1 MADNG
6 TQRGA
11 DLVADA
17 LTAAD
22 VTTVFSLSGNQIM
35 PIYDALFDTPV
46 TIVHFR
52 HENAAVFA
60 AEAYAQATGDVG
72 IALLTAGPGFAN
84 ALSAMYSARMSE
96 TPVVILTGDAPL
108 GQTGAGAFQ
117 EMAQTAA
124 ATTMCKA
131 SLRIEDAAKLGQ
143 QVSDAMRRAKSG
155 RPGPVHLALPF
166 DLVTADVSATSTA
179 SSSNSSSERNP
190 YAAPSAD
197 DATVA
202 DILARLAAAERPLI
216 IAGPRFCRAH
226 IADDIA
232 RLVQA
237 TDIPVVGMESPR
249 GLRDPRLG
257 AFAEVLGK
265 ADLVLS
271 LGKSFDFTTN
281 FGKPPA
287 TAADCIIVQIDADAG
302 ILDRDKA
309 ALGDRLTLSI
319 HADPLSVAQ
328 QMTEAATTKVGAP
341 DAWRQDVEAAVRYRP
356 SQWAAMPAGDSALH
370 PVTVSDGVRDA
381 LARHPGATLIID
393 GGEVGQWFQACLEAD
408 VRIINGPSGAI
419 GGSLPYA
426 IGAKAARPDHPVFV
440 LLGDGTAGFHFAE
453 FETAVRTALPFIA
466 IIGNDSYWNAE
477 HQIQLNSFGSNRTFA
492 CDLTPARYDQA
503 AAGLGAHGEHVTTAA
518 ALAPALERALAS
530 DLPSCL
536 NVTLDGQPAPVITRD

>member
-6 TQRGA
+6 NRRGA

-17 LTAAD
+17 LTAAG

-35 PIYDALFDTPV
+35 PIYDALFDTPAR
-46 TIVHFR
+46 IVHFR

-60 AEAYAQATGDVG
+60 AEAYAQAAGEVG

-108 GQTGAGAFQ
+108 AQTGAGAFQ

-131 SLRIEDAAKLGQ
+131 SYRAESTATLGQ
-143 QVSDAMRRAKSG
+143 LVVDAMRQAEAG
-155 RPGPVHLALPF
+155 RPGPIHLALPF
-166 DLVTADVSATSTA
+166 DLVSAEVSAPAVAPSQDNTSE
-179 SSSNSSSERNP
+179 SNP

-197 DATVA
+197 DAMVS
-202 DILARLAAAERPLI
+202 DILTRLAAAERPLI

-226 IADDIA
+226 VAADIA
-232 RLVQA
+232 RLAQA
-237 TDIPVVGMESPR
+237 TDVAVVGMESPR

-257 AFAEVLGK
+257 AFADVLGK
-265 ADLVLS
+265 ADVVLS
-271 LGKSFDFTTN
+271 LGKPFDFTTN
-281 FGKPPA
+281 FAKPPA
-287 TAADCIIVQIDADAG
+287 TAADCTIVQIDADAA

-309 ALGDRLTLSI
+309 ALGDRLALSV
-319 HADPLSVAQ
+319 HADPLNVARQ
-328 QMTEAATTKVGAP
+328 ILKAATAKTGAP
-341 DAWRQDVEAAVRYRP
+341 GAWRQEVEAAIRYRP
-356 SQWAAMPAGDSALH
+356 ADWNSMPASDGALH
-370 PVTVSDGVRDA
+370 PVTVSNGVRDA

-426 IGAKAARPDHPVFV
+426 IGAKAARPDHPVV
-440 LLGDGTAGFHFAE
+440 VMLGDGTAGFHFAE
-453 FETAVRTALPFIA
+453 FETAVRTALPFVA

-503 AAGLGAHGEHVTTAA
+503 AAGLGAHGEHVTTASE
-518 ALAPALERALAS
+518 LAPALERALAS

-536 NVTLDGQPAPVITRD
+536 NVTLDGQPAPVVTRN

>member
-1 MADNG
+1 MTETGNR
-6 TQRGA
+6 RGA

-17 LTAAD
+17 LTAAG
-22 VTTVFSLSGNQIM
+22 VKTVFSLSGNQIM
-35 PIYDALFDTPV
+35 PIYDALLDTPAR
-46 TIVHFR
+46 IVHFR

-60 AEAYAQATGDVG
+60 AEAYAQATGEVG

-96 TPVVILTGDAPL
+96 TPVVVLTGDAPL
-108 GQTGAGAFQ
+108 SQTGAGAFQ

-131 SLRIEDAAKLGQ
+131 SYRVESTEMLGQ
-143 QVSDAMRRAKSG
+143 QVTDAMRQASAG

-166 DLVTADVSATSTA
+166 DLVTAEIATTA
-179 SSSNSSSERNP
+179 AVAPNASPDRNP

-202 DILARLAAAERPLI
+202 DILARLATAERPLI

-226 IADDIA
+226 IADDISK
-232 RLVQA
+232 LVRA

-257 AFAEVLGK
+257 AFAEVFGK

-287 TAADCIIVQIDADAG
+287 TASDCTIVQIDADAA

-309 ALGDRLTLSI
+309 AVGDRLTLSV
-319 HADPLSVAQ
+319 HADPLSVAR
-328 QMTEAATTKVGAP
+328 QMTKAATAKTGAP
-341 DAWRQDVEAAVRYRP
+341 GTWRQDVEAAVRYRP
-356 SQWAAMPAGDSALH
+356 AQWAAMPAGDSALH
-370 PVTVSDGVRDA
+370 PVTLSRGVADM
-381 LARHPGATLIID
+381 LKQNPGATLVID

-477 HQIQLNSFGSNRTFA
+477 HQIQLNSFGPDRTFA
-492 CDLTPARYDQA
+492 CDLTSARYDQA
-503 AAGLGAHGEHVTTAA
+503 AAGLGAHGEYVTNAA
-518 ALAPALERALAS
+518 ELTPALERALAS

-536 NVTLDGQPAPVITRD
+536 NVTLDGQPAPIVTRG